1 MADTPNRPARP
12 NRPDGDD
19 TPAELPGERMPNAH
33 AGEPAEAAADE
44 GLRPEAVGTPARPTG
59 DEPLGPYGE
68 LIPTATTEAKEEAT
82 PGGDPEAESLLEQ
95 MGVEEEGIEGGQ
107 ILGLIISVGVAV
119 VAMIVILIYLF
130 IIPTQV
136 QDASDA
142 EDVDEYVEL
151 EQVRVEGLAKLD
163 YYERADS
170 SAYAI
175 PIGRAMGL
183 VAAQY
188 GATRA
193 GAANVP
199 TTRQRWN
206 TLPISVGPPRAVQA
220 TTERGPLTAP
230 VPETGVTGGALD
242 PASVPDTAPEDEAD
256 LLRRRG
262 ETGEEVGVDEG
273 AEAPFDRNE
282 P

>member
-1 MADTPNRPARP
+1 MADTPP
-12 NRPDGDD
+12 RPDSRPRSSGDD
-19 TPAELPGERMPNAH
+19 TPAELPGERMPNPH
-33 AGEPAEAAADE
+33 AGEPAESASDE

-68 LIPTATTEAKEEAT
+68 LIPTAATEAKEEAT

-107 ILGLIISVGVAV
+107 ILGLIISVGVAI
-119 VAMIVILIYLF
+119 VALIVILIYLF
-130 IIPTQV
+130 IIPTRT
-136 QDASDA
+136 QDAA
-142 EDVDEYVEL
+142 EAEYVSEYPEL
-151 EQVRVEGLAKLD
+151 MQARVDGIAKLEN
-163 YYERADS
+163 YERAD

-199 TTRQRWN
+199 STRQRWN
-206 TLPISVGPPRAVQA
+206 TLPISVGPPRAVQTPA
-220 TTERGPLTAP
+220 ERGALTAP
-230 VPETGVTGGALD
+230 LPGTGGEGVPID
-242 PASVPDTAPEDEAD
+242 PSAAPRTGDD
-256 LLRRRG
+256 LRPAPLTRQG
-262 ETGEEVGVDEG
+262 ETGEEVGVDED
-273 AEAPFDRNE
+273 AEAPFDNN
-282 P
+282 

>member
-1 MADTPNRPARP
+1 MADTPP
-12 NRPDGDD
+12 RPDDD
-19 TPAELPGERMPNAH
+19 TPAELPGERMPNPH
-33 AGEPAEAAADE
+33 AGAPAPAAGDE

-107 ILGLIISVGVAV
+107 ILGLILSVGVAV
-119 VAMIVILIYLF
+119 VALIVVLIYLF

-163 YYERADS
+163 HYERADS

-183 VAAQY
+183 VANQY
-188 GATRA
+188 GATRT
-193 GAANVP
+193 GAVNVP
-199 TTRQRWN
+199 TTRQDWN
-206 TLPISVGPPRAVQA
+206 TLPITVGPPRAVQVPA
-220 TTERGPLTAP
+220 QRGALTAP
-230 VPETGVTGGALD
+230 VPATGTGPAPLD
-242 PASVPDTAPEDEAD
+242 PSVVPGATRDPLLLPD
-256 LLRRRG
+256 G

-273 AEAPFDRNE
+273 AEEPFDRN
-282 P
+282 